1 MLKSFFIC
9 ILFCLVT
16 TIGGRSQSLIQQANS
31 TVVYH
36 PASED
41 KLSWQRLNLWLS
53 STYIYVAAEGQA
65 DWDSCLLFCSRSLG
79 VSRFSILGEG
89 IDDPELLVQSKWIDR
104 SDPGKAISFL
114 RQATGKKSTELLVLL
129 GAYYAFQPQNYSHY
143 KDSVE
148 YFLSKAINESQAIKQ
163 EKLGRQALCLLGK
176 MYVQANDKKGDSVFK
191 QLINQCEATIDRETE
206 ARAFAYRGI
215 YISNN

>member
-176 MYVQANDKKGDSVFK
+176 MYVQDNDKKGDSVFK

-206 ARAFAYRGI
+206 AREFAYRGI